1 MSRNIVKVLDKGFS
15 EIAAGEKMLI
25 SSPEK
30 ISEFIFEIPKGSF
43 YTIKELRRKLAKKT
57 GADNT
62 CPVTT
67 GIFLR
72 MAIEQNMGNVNF
84 PYWRLIDENHPVV
97 KKLNLDGNQIKNRR
111 IDEGDIPLRKPSQT
125 YNKKII
131 KY

>member
-30 ISEFIFEIPKGSF
+30 ISEFIFAIPKGSF
-43 YTIKELRRKLAKKT
+43 FSIKELRRKLAQKV

-72 MAIEQNMGNVNF
+72 MAIEQNIGNVNF

-111 IDEGDIPLRKPSQT
+111 IGEGYPT
-125 YNKKII
+125 KKTFTNT
-131 KY
+131 

>member
-15 EIAAGEKMLI
+15 DIAAGEKMLI

-30 ISEFIFEIPKGSF
+30 ISEFIFAIPKGSF
-43 YTIKELRRKLAKKT
+43 FSIKELRRKLAQKV

-72 MAIEQNMGNVNF
+72 IAIEQNMGDVNF
-84 PYWRLIDENHPVV
+84 PYWRVIDENHPVV

-111 IDEGDIPLRKPSQT
+111 IDEGILTKKTFTNTEQK
-125 YNKKII
+125 YN
-131 KY
+131 

>member
-1 MSRNIVKVLDKGFS
+1 MNRNIVKILDKGFS
-15 EIAAGEKMLI
+15 DISAGEKMLI

-72 MAIEQNMGNVNF
+72 IAIEQNMGDVNF
-84 PYWRLIDENHPVV
+84 PYWRVIDEKHPVV
-97 KKLNLDGNQIKNRR
+97 KKLNLDGNQIKIVELTR
-111 IDEGDIPLRKPSQT
+111 GYPT
-125 YNKKII
+125 KKTFTNT
-131 KY
+131 